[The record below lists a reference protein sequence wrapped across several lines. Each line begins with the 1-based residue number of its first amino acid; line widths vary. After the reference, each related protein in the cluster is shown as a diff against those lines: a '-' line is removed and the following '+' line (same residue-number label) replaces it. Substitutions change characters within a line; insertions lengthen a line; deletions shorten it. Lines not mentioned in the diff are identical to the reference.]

1 MTKAQFENLIEE
13 MRKPTD
19 EDGFAVKE
27 YIRDIIHTFTTGDD
41 KTDKENIEMIV
52 ETVSKFTGKPQEN
65 I

>member
-1 MTKAQFENLIEE
+1 

-52 ETVSKFTGKPQEN
+52 KTVSKFTGKPQEN